1 MLVSPSV
8 TIRVRALPDGRPESG
23 TLEFGQMKLIE
34 LGLDDRGLPAMAK
47 AELEPLKSLDI
58 GNGKGHKVEAEIS
71 GGVVGIILD
80 GRGRPFKLP
89 EDDKIRVGKLKEWM
103 TELKI
108 YPKEAIER

>member
-1 MLVSPSV
+1 MNYK
-8 TIRVRALPDGRPESG
+8 IMLPDGKTESG

-34 LGLDDRGLPAMAK
+34 FGLDDKGLPARAK
-47 AELEPLKSLDI
+47 AELEPLKGFDV
-58 GNGKGHKVEAEIS
+58 GGGKGHKVETEIS

-89 EDDKIRVGKLKEWM
+89 ENDKTRVDRLKEWM

-108 YPKEAIER
+108 YPKEALDR